1 MVHVQKFNFFQEN
14 KTSRVANNRGNPN
27 VLIIKAFKVLSLI
40 FLYSFFYTSSIS
52 LSSLALQIA
61 KVIKL
66 DPFSCMKRCT
76 PFHYKLQKLIQN
88 KNYKQPH
95 IKIWLHESL
104 QWENKKCGSFCY
116 LNSQRMEDAVLLPGL
131 VSSPPIRVWYGG
143 WVEKPKKMRVRV
155 RPWKREMQGLLPCLV
170 NRKRKGKN
178 GRGKERAGKMKERKL
193 IMDPNTVLIGP
204 W

>member
-40 FLYSFFYTSSIS
+40 FLYSFFYTSSRS

-88 KNYKQPH
+88 KNY
-95 IKIWLHESL
+95 
-104 QWENKKCGSFCY
+104 KKCGSFCY